1 MKQIKICLNY
11 LYWNFFNSNTRK
23 LYIYNRDLFL
33 SKRFLIKKVN
43 NNVFIISCRNLLGQN
58 VTYTFWS
65 SYRYKYYFLIL
76 LSANIG
82 KISIKDA
89 ISYNMVMM
97 IILSTSE
104 FIGIFVLYNVFK
116 INMSLMKPRSLIK
129 IIYFIPSF
137 TLFVFSVFTMNKF
150 INREE

>member
-1 MKQIKICLNY
+1 MMKLSILE
-11 LYWNFFNSNTRK
+11 FFLIAILESFTFIMG
-23 LYIYNRDLFL
+23 IYFL
-33 SKRFLIKKVN
+33 SKKFFTKKKLIIMAFLLAIETYCVRMLPIHFGVHIAMN
-43 NNVFIISCRNLLGQN
+43 IIFSI
-58 VTYTFWS
+58 V
-65 SYRYKYYFLIL
+65 
-76 LSANIG
+76 LSVNIG
-82 KISIKDA
+82 EISIKDA
-89 ISYNMVMM
+89 ISYNMIMI

-116 INMSLMKPRSLIK
+116 INMSLIKPRSLIK

>member
-1 MKQIKICLNY
+1 MFKLSILE
-11 LYWNFFNSNTRK
+11 FFLIAIPESFIFTIG
-23 LYIYNRDLFL
+23 IYFL
-33 SKRFLIKKVN
+33 SKRFFDKKRLIIMSLLSAVEIYWVRMLPIHFGVHIGIN
-43 NNVFIISCRNLLGQN
+43 II
-58 VTYTFWS
+58 
-65 SYRYKYYFLIL
+65 FLIL
-76 LSANIG
+76 LSVNIG

-116 INMSLMKPRSLIK
+116 INMSLIKPRSLIK